1 MTANANNLYRHLPG
15 AYSRTSTTGNY
26 ALLTAIDVGLDALRT
41 AIADLKADTAI
52 STADG
57 DGLTWLARLYGIA
70 RPPGMNDTTLRA
82 LLLAMVGAKRGTIAC
97 IKAVV
102 DACTGI
108 ACTVQDKQIDPSIPS
123 WEIRISPTGSSVWP
137 SYGRGIYPDLDTE
150 TYFSKP
156 FRSALVGDV
165 VDMLGYYGAFINDH
179 AWFPVD
185 IWTLAILDKVRP
197 AGTYY
202 VFTGV

>member
-1 MTANANNLYRHLPG
+1 MSAIHLYRHMPG
-15 AYSRTSTTGNY
+15 AYSRQAASGNSHLLS
-26 ALLTAIDVGLDALRT
+26 ALDVGLATLRT
-41 AIADLKADTAI
+41 AITDLKADTAI
-52 STADG
+52 STANG
-57 DGLTWLARLYGIA
+57 DGLSWLARLYGIA
-70 RPPGMNDTTLRA
+70 RPPGMNDATLRA

-108 ACTVQDKQIDPSIPS
+108 ECTVQDKQIDSSIPS
-123 WEIRISPTGSSVWP
+123 WEIRISPSGSDVWP
-137 SYGRGIYPDLDTE
+137 SYSRGLYAGLDTE
-150 TYFSKP
+150 TFYVKP
-156 FRSALVGDV
+156 FKSGLAGDI
-165 VDMLGYYGAFINDH
+165 VDLLGYYGAFINDH

-185 IWTLAILDKVRP
+185 LWALAILEKVRP